1 MPTDALLAK
10 LIGAFVAEAGEHCE
24 RVTREA
30 LALERPAAPDEMA
43 RRYEVLCRGLHSLKG
58 SSAMIGL
65 EELADLAHRLE
76 DLVAPWRSALSPI
89 APGEADALLG
99 ALDVF
104 MQRLRVRAEGQPP
117 DDAVLARALAEIDAL
132 VGAAQPGPA
141 PQAAAAEPAPS
152 PERSEPEPEEDGSW
166 RVGTKQVIALMRDVE
181 RLREVRLRLDE
192 RRREVDRAL
201 AEVPEAAAGTRL
213 RVRLGAL
220 GRALGADSQEASD
233 LIASLEDGIKA
244 ICTLPVRTLVG
255 ALERV
260 VRDACRKE
268 SKEGRLSIVGAEIS
282 LDRRVLESIKNP
294 LVHLLRNAVD
304 HGLEQPEAREAVGKH
319 REGALVLRLDK
330 QANVLFV
337 EVSDDGAGIDLERVQ
352 KVAIERGL
360 VTAEAALRLSPADVH
375 RLLFSSGFSTKR
387 EVTDTSGRGVGLDV
401 VKAQVEAL
409 EGRVEV
415 DSRRG
420 QGTRFVLILPA
431 ELGSSPV
438 LQVRVGEH
446 AFGLPMVSVET
457 IVRSR
462 RDRRRVTGARVQLEH
477 DDKLVPLVDLG
488 DLVGLRHPIAPED
501 GMPVLIV
508 QAGGHRV
515 GLLVDEV
522 VGDDDLVIRPLPRE
536 VRDVP
541 AYQGAATLAR
551 GELLLILRPDWLTDD
566 ARRAPPSAAER
577 RRRALVVDDS
587 LTIRALHRAM
597 LEAGGFEVHAASG
610 GQQALDQVRG
620 ASYDVVVCD
629 VSMEGM
635 SGLELVRVLRG
646 RPETRTLPVVLVS
659 AHDSEADRARGLD
672 AGADAFLSKKD
683 CAAGRL
689 LSEAL
694 AILAQKS
701 RG

>member
-1 MPTDALLAK
+1 MPNEALLAK
-10 LIGAFVAEAGEHCE
+10 LIGSFVTEAGEHCE

-76 DLVAPWRSALSPI
+76 DLVAPWRSALAPI

-104 MQRLRVRAEGQPP
+104 MQRLRARAEGQAPA
-117 DDAVLARALAEIDAL
+117 DDVLARTLREIDAL
-132 VGAAQPGPA
+132 VGTAQPAPASAPA
-141 PQAAAAEPAPS
+141 PAPAEPTS
-152 PERSEPEPEEDGSW
+152 FERSEAEPEEDGSW
-166 RVGTKQVIALMRDVE
+166 RVGTRQVIALMRDVE

-192 RRREVDRAL
+192 RRREVERAL
-201 AEVPEAAAGTRL
+201 ADVPEGAAGTRL

-220 GRALGADSQEASD
+220 GRALGADSQESSD

-268 SKEGRLSIVGAEIS
+268 GKEGRLSIVGAEIS

-304 HGLEQPEAREAVGKH
+304 HGLEAPEAREAAGKH

-352 KVAIERGL
+352 KVAVERGL
-360 VTAEAALRLSPADVH
+360 VTAEAAARLAPADVH

-409 EGRVEV
+409 EGRIEV
-415 DSRRG
+415 DSRQG

-462 RDRRRVTGARVQLEH
+462 RDRRRVTRARVQLEH

-515 GLLVDEV
+515 GLLVDDV

-536 VRDVP
+536 VREVP

-566 ARRAPPSAAER
+566 ARRAPVPAAER

-597 LEAGGFEVHAASG
+597 LEAGASRCTPPRAASRRSIRS
-610 GQQALDQVRG
+610 A
-620 ASYDVVVCD
+620 A
-629 VSMEGM
+629 
-635 SGLELVRVLRG
+635 
-646 RPETRTLPVVLVS
+646 RPTTSSS
-659 AHDSEADRARGLD
+659 ATCRCRA
-672 AGADAFLSKKD
+672 
-683 CAAGRL
+683 
-689 LSEAL
+689 
-694 AILAQKS
+694 
-701 RG
+701 